1 MDREEQWV
9 YIKII
14 VEDNYSL
21 LQLYTQLYVKII
33 TVVYTVV
40 YLPQPYIT
48 TLIYIW
54 VYLCIQSL
62 ICRDL

>member
-9 YIKII
+9 YIKVII
-14 VEDNYSL
+14 EDNYSL

-33 TVVYTVV
+33 TVV